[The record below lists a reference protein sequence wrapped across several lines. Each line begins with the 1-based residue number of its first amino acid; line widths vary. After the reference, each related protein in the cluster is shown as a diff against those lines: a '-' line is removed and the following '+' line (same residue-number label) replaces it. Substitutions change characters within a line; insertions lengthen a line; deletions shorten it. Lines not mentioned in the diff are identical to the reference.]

1 MLIHMKTGK
10 MDNFLEKHNLQ
21 NLTQNEIENLNGNII
36 IKDVDAL
43 VKNLSL
49 KDRGWCTEPV
59 LLCLFPDLCYMRL
72 SV

>member
-10 MDNFLEKHNLQ
+10 MDNFLEKHNL
-21 NLTQNEIENLNGNII
+21 TQNEIENLNGNII
-36 IKDVDAL
+36 IKGVDTL

-49 KDRGWCTEPV
+49 KDRGWCTELV
-59 LLCLFPDLCYMRL
+59 LSCLFPDLCYVSL